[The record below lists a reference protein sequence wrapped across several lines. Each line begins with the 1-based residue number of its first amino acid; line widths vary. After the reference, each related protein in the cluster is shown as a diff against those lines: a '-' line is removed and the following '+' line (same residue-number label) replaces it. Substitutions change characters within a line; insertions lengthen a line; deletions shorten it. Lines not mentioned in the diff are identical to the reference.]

1 MSEKSLSVGAAMDP
15 ELFAALGLCAG
26 YAFAPRKYSLKNLL
40 EMENDKF
47 YRQYT
52 EGTEI
57 AKSGK
62 NDTALGKIIE
72 GRKQYR
78 QAHSNNAEEIRAKAK
93 IWKEKFDTVEISEEL
108 KNEYAKQKN
117 LLQTI
122 AKENNFTS
130 TNESYSRLIQEAIQK
145 PEDTSVKESLRETGS
160 RLNGIREKLARVIDD
175 YYNAFKNMTH
185 AKYKKIAENPTK
197 HLDIT
202 DAYNELES
210 AIAKRNTYVSSKL
223 FELTN
228 EESLKKSYDEIKG
241 SIPKERLKYAAIWAL
256 SLGAASALIKFIVNK
271 TSNTAE

>member
-1 MSEKSLSVGAAMDP
+1 MGEKSLSVGAAMDP

-40 EMENDKF
+40 EMGDDKF
-47 YRQYT
+47 YRQYP
-52 EGTEI
+52 EGRNI
-57 AKSGK
+57 AESGK
-62 NDTALGKIIE
+62 TDTALGKIIE
-72 GRKQYR
+72 GRKQYQ

-160 RLNGIREKLARVIDD
+160 RLNGIREKLAGVIDD

-228 EESLKKSYDEIKG
+228 EENLKKSYDEIKG